1 MESQI
6 KQDDQQI
13 KTRWVNLTH
22 LLFIIYFY
30 FVKIIVVACLDFSAC
45 FIYISYLGYYIYI
58 GLIDWLDSRSLISG
72 CPQFHSGWLPY
83 TPHAMISGWPS
94 IPRYSAMKQN
104 GYYLCANI
112 CGCRKTGWRNPTGFL
127 KNILSVCLFD
137 CIYIVIY
144 DVLEK

>member
-1 MESQI
+1 M
-6 KQDDQQI
+6 
-13 KTRWVNLTH
+13 
-22 LLFIIYFY
+22 LLVWI
-30 FVKIIVVACLDFSAC
+30 FSGC

-94 IPRYSAMKQN
+94 IPRYSATKQN

-127 KNILSVCLFD
+127 NSYLYCNL
-137 CIYIVIY
+137 CIVIY
-144 DVLEK
+144 KCDVYNLLWLRVVGRYSSLLGDVLKTIRNTRVW